1 MQIMIFVCHFNLN
14 NRICGLVTKK
24 NTRCWYIQFSNHLNF
39 QQNVSAKILYQNLL
53 QHLMYHIILNQNW
66 SKLLQVKSATKPKNL
81 KTSNLWHRLGIFS
94 FRGKFMFHSQD
105 SVFKTIQWFAKSVT
119 SWWVLVHETGCIFEY
134 IFWNTTHKIT
144 KLDQLLDISKDN
156 NFQESF
162 E

>member
-1 MQIMIFVCHFNLN
+1 MEINKTIIFISNRRLTLMQIMIFVCHFTLN

-94 FRGKFMFHSQD
+94 FRGKFIFHSQD
-105 SVFKTIQWFAKSVT
+105 SVFKNHPMICKICDVMMSTWDR
-119 SWWVLVHETGCIFEY
+119 VH
-134 IFWNTTHKIT
+134 FWIH
-144 KLDQLLDISKDN
+144 LLKYNS
-156 NFQESF
+156 
-162 E
+162 